1 MYQRSPNGLVW
12 LADTQIATAK
22 DLVGKRLGLTTGD
35 EIRVNAIF
43 KINGLEPDYETV
55 QMSFD
60 PQPLI
65 DGDAD
70 AITCYVTNQPIQL
83 QLKGIA
89 NKSLPNSDFG
99 LKAYGDV
106 LFASKKY
113 VDGQPRPARRTTSP
127 GCSPA
132 SRPTSPIPKAVLP
145 LLTDDV
151 RQGRRHRP
159 RLQRG
164 RQPGVHRPARLRLHR
179 RPTVG

>member
-1 MYQRSPNGLVW
+1 MLAAGDADIGVASDELQLIQANKEGADFVILGAMYQRSPNGMVW

-55 QMSFD
+55 PMSFD

-83 QLKGIA
+83 QLQGIA

-132 SRPTSPIPKAVLP
+132 SRPTSP
-145 LLTDDV
+145 T
-151 RQGRRHRP
+151 
-159 RLQRG
+159 
-164 RQPGVHRPARLRLHR
+164 R
-179 RPTVG
+179 RPCCRC